1 MELPRLSLR
10 ALAVGLITM
19 LALDLVTG
27 LALLLLWSSGP
38 MTAADVAAL
47 AAQPAYMT
55 ASFVLG
61 TMTTA
66 VGGGISARLAPR
78 LPYWHAAAFG
88 VLSVAVGLLLSD
100 PTQQPGWF
108 TAMACL
114 VTIPAAL
121 YGGHRGLGRGRQ
133 S

>member
-1 MELPRLSLR
+1 MQLPRLSAR
-10 ALAVGLITM
+10 ALMVGLVTM
-19 LALDLVTG
+19 LALDLVSG
-27 LALLLLWSSGP
+27 LALLVLWPGGP
-38 MTAADVAAL
+38 TTGAEVAAL
-47 AAQPAYMT
+47 AAQPAYM
-55 ASFVLG
+55 AVSFVLG

-78 LPYWHAAAFG
+78 LPYWHAAVFG

-108 TAMACL
+108 TAMASL

-121 YGGHRGLGRGRQ
+121 YGGHKGRGRQ
-133 S
+133 A